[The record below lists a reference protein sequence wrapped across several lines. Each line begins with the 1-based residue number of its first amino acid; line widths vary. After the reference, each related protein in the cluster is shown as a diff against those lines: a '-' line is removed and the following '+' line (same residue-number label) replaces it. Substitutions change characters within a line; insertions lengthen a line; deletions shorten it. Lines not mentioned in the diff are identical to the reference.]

1 MLRPLQKT
9 LRYYISK
16 NGKKIIKVNKTDGR
30 EINIEAGLTKCVEF
44 NLYQKKEWE
53 EYGIDDKYYLEQIY
67 KELETINPKEKAQ
80 LELFS

>member
-1 MLRPLQKT
+1 
-9 LRYYISK
+9 
-16 NGKKIIKVNKTDGR
+16 
-30 EINIEAGLTKCVEF
+30 
-44 NLYQKKEWE
+44 LYQKKEWE